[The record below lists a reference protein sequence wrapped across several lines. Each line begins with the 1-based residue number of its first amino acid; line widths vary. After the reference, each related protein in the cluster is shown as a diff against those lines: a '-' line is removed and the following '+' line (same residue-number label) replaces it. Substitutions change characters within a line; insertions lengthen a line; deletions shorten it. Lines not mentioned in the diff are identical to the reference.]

1 MSPGGPDEE
10 VRVGI
15 AAHDPMHDDDVGRVD
30 AGFALGE
37 ISVTPLDSLLG
48 SRLAGEGARLL
59 VVAV

>member
-1 MSPGGPDEE
+1 MSRGGPDQE

-15 AAHDPMHDDDVGRVD
+15 AAHDPMHDHDVGRVD

-37 ISVTPLDSLLG
+37 ISVTPLDPLLG

-59 VVAV
+59 VIAV